1 MKPLRTL
8 FFFSALILLVGLA
21 CSALSGGSQSTQ
33 APPPTEPV
41 QVIPT
46 EPPPQPTEVPPTEE
60 PPTQAPAPIEPP
72 TEVSVSEAQDFYVEE
87 FDANYNS
94 DNWQYFTLG
103 TGDEDNLVIELQDDY
118 LLFDLGD
125 EDLYVYFMYAAYTY
139 EDVTL
144 SLNAENRGRNNNNV
158 SLVCRMNE
166 EGTQW
171 YEFSV
176 ESGGVWYLYAVENG
190 KYNIL
195 ANGGTNAL
203 RQGREVN
210 QYELECVGD
219 EITMYVNDQKIQ
231 TFQDRRYLFD
241 DGFVGFN
248 ISSLNVLPITVNVN
262 WFEIAQP

>member
-1 MKPLRTL
+1 MKPLRPL

-21 CSALSGGSQSTQ
+21 CSALGGATEPTQ

-46 EPPPQPTEVPPTEE
+46 EPPPQPTEVPPTESVPTLELPAPTE
-60 PPTQAPAPIEPP
+60 PPA
-72 TEVSVSEAQDFYVEE
+72 VEAQDFFVEE
-87 FDANYNS
+87 FDATYNP

-103 TGDEDNLVIELQDDY
+103 TGDEDNLVIEQQDDY
-118 LLFDLGD
+118 MLFDLGD
-125 EDLYVYFMYAAYTY
+125 EDVYLYFMYGAYTY
-139 EDVTL
+139 EDVSL
-144 SLNAENRGRNNNNV
+144 RLNAENRGRNNNNI
-158 SLVCRMNE
+158 SLVCRMNT

-176 ESGGVWYLYAVENG
+176 ESGGVWYLYAVDNG
-190 KYNIL
+190 KYNLL
-195 ANGGTNAL
+195 ANGGTTAL
-203 RQGREVN
+203 KQGREVN
-210 QYELECVGD
+210 QYQLDCTGD
-219 EITMYVNDQKIQ
+219 EMTMYVNDQKIQ

-262 WFEIAQP
+262 WFEIALPE